1 MVCAFPMSKG
11 RDSEMHEGKRI
22 VDRGETLLAR
32 KKAFLAG
39 IVPDR
44 GVSWR

>member
-1 MVCAFPMSKG
+1 
-11 RDSEMHEGKRI
+11 MHEGKRI

-32 KKAFLAG
+32 KKEFLAG